1 MIRPDCLCSADPA
14 TSRELDRSVA
24 LVKMISFGVPSTYV
38 LSDFGRASLFP
49 SPLASSAAWTLAC
62 AASQEQFRTSGCT
75 LTCETGVSGESAG
88 GGDPV
93 TTVAP
98 CTRAW

>member
-38 LSDFGRASLFP
+38 LSDFGRAFVVSV
-49 SPLASSAAWTLAC
+49 AA
-62 AASQEQFRTSGCT
+62 
-75 LTCETGVSGESAG
+75 GE
-88 GGDPV
+88 
-93 TTVAP
+93 
-98 CTRAW
+98 

>member
-38 LSDFGRASLFP
+38 LSDFGRAFVVSVAAGEQCSLDVGLRGIAGTVPDVRMHADLRNGSKRRERGRRGSCYDP
-49 SPLASSAAWTLAC
+49 SSMH
-62 AASQEQFRTSGCT
+62 
-75 LTCETGVSGESAG
+75 
-88 GGDPV
+88 
-93 TTVAP
+93 
-98 CTRAW
+98 